1 MAWGLRKEGRR
12 INFTDLYYDVLW
24 QCPSLSVSGTGTSD
38 WLSSGLLCQHWSAE
52 RVYCVQWAQYTVQH
66 STGPVSSWS
75 SQSEPS
81 RRESHTVAETEQT
94 AQPPH
99 THSGPRTSD
108 LETQSRDQS
117 ADTAGIWQLGSVVP
131 RTPAS
136 HQVSS
141 FLIPSSWQSPQVPGL
156 TLETVQW
163 DSTKSQNVSQGY
175 KQWWPRARPHKRGGR
190 SPDRVRDEAEH
201 LQRPLLA
208 LHQRPHRRPAG
219 HQW

>member
-1 MAWGLRKEGRR
+1 MCMAWGLSNEGRR
-12 INFTDLYYDVLW
+12 ICFTDLYYDVLW
-24 QCPSLSVSGTGTSD
+24 QCPSLPVSGTGTSD

-99 THSGPRTSD
+99 IHSGPRTSD

-141 FLIPSSWQSPQVPGL
+141 FHHRD
-156 TLETVQW
+156 TVLKCQDW
-163 DSTKSQNVSQGY
+163 
-175 KQWWPRARPHKRGGR
+175 
-190 SPDRVRDEAEH
+190 
-201 LQRPLLA
+201 L
-208 LHQRPHRRPAG
+208 
-219 HQW
+219 